1 MVSHI
6 SNTQKGSNF
15 LGNAG
20 QKPLKWK
27 SINFSSWWASH
38 WSNSKVDS
46 HIYSVPI
53 PWAYA
58 LDDELYAIIE
68 KASLIHFNCS
78 LTQWNAYNSHGS
90 LSNNQDLIFPFLE
103 SDVFLYQNIDLY
115 NSLEVMLK
123 YWQIIKIFQNDIS
136 LWKKEILEAQ
146 TKQFWIYVNII
157 GRPQHHKGQ
166 FVIPADIDCYIINVR

>member
-58 LDDELYAIIE
+58 LDDELDAIIE

-90 LSNNQDLIFPFLE
+90 LSNNQDLIFSFLE
-103 SDVFLYQNIDLY
+103 SDVFFIKTLTYITHWKWCWNIGKSLRFFKMISHCEKKKSLRLKQN
-115 NSLEVMLK
+115 NFEFM
-123 YWQIIKIFQNDIS
+123 
-136 LWKKEILEAQ
+136 
-146 TKQFWIYVNII
+146 
-157 GRPQHHKGQ
+157 
-166 FVIPADIDCYIINVR
+166 